1 MCAVTI
7 SDDFHR
13 WGSLLMAQLEADA
26 VNTELR
32 RSPEDRDNRSTHLL
46 VESDLIAYDLVVW
59 DSGDAE
65 LMVSD
70 ERGIVPTHLDI
81 GADLSARALF
91 ERFVSGASRVAGR
104 QLQG

>member
-1 MCAVTI
+1 VRAA
-7 SDDFHR
+7 SLSEDFHR

-26 VNTELR
+26 VTTELR

-46 VESDLIAYDLVVW
+46 VESDLVVYDLLVW

-70 ERGIVPTHLDI
+70 ERGTVPTHLDI
-81 GADLSARALF
+81 GGDLSARALF
-91 ERFVSGASRVAGR
+91 EGFVDGASRVTGR
-104 QLQG
+104 QLQA

>member
-1 MCAVTI
+1 MRAVSI
-7 SDDFHR
+7 SEDFHR

-26 VNTELR
+26 VTTELR

-46 VESDLIAYDLVVW
+46 VESDLVAYDLLVR

-70 ERGIVPTHLDI
+70 ERGTVPTHLDI
-81 GADLSARALF
+81 GGDLSARARF
-91 ERFVSGASRVAGR
+91 ERFVDGASRVTGR
-104 QLQG
+104 QLQA